1 MPGLSTARIASAPAR
16 KNTGRITSRM
26 GRWETRLARW
36 HFLPRAILFFPIVKR
51 FAVDL
56 VNRCFGDFHFAGL
69 AGQKEIDVVSLFIR
83 PLHIHASEVFPATKV
98 LQAIIVYF
106 YQVQS

>member
-1 MPGLSTARIASAPAR
+1 MPGLSIARVATAFAR
-16 KNTGRITSRM
+16 KNIARINSRM
-26 GRWETRLARW
+26 ASWETRLARW
-36 HFLPRAILFFPIVKR
+36 HFLPLPIVFFPIVKR

-56 VNRCFGDFHFAGL
+56 VNSRLADFHFAWL
-69 AGQKEIDVVSLFIR
+69 SGQKEINVVGLSIR
-83 PLHIHASEVFPATKV
+83 PLHIHASEVFPATEV